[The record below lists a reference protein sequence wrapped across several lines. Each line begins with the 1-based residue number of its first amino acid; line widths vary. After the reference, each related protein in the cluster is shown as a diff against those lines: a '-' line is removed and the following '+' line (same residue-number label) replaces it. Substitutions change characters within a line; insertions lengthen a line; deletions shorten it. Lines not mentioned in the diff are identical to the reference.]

1 MANAL
6 HNDPLVQQQDANA
19 MKRHMRILRSATMK
33 KEVAEAMH
41 GDHDHDDEG
50 GDANDARISLHSCI
64 IVGQR
69 YYNWD

>member
-1 MANAL
+1 
-6 HNDPLVQQQDANA
+6 
-19 MKRHMRILRSATMK
+19 MK